1 MSGRRIG
8 VGRGAV
14 VPIERRYRASVE
26 GAWGPLADVCAR
38 ADRDGTRRHVL
49 GNDGV
54 RAHDAAS
61 SEREAVALLRDDA
74 CAGTDGDA
82 VLDDDAHAGAGVRAP
97 AATVTPWAICT
108 PRPMVVSGWITTPI
122 P

>member
-14 VPIERRYRASVE
+14 APIEGRYRASVQ
-26 GAWGPLADVCAR
+26 GTRGPLADVCAR

-49 GNDGV
+49 GHDGV
-54 RAHDAAS
+54 RAHDASS

-74 CAGTDGDA
+74 RAGTDRDA
-82 VLDDDAHAGAGVRAP
+82 VLDDDAHARAGMRGACGNGDAVGDLH
-97 AATVTPWAICT
+97 AAAIIKGLNVD
-108 PRPMVVSGWITTPI
+108 PGS
-122 P
+122 